1 VAEEFVRVV
10 MEAARAHRR
19 TVAQLVDELRVAGTL
34 ADVEQIKA
42 QLTQAT
48 DRYEAVLMTAT
59 IGVQA
64 RNDRL
69 AARLKELG
77 N

>member
-1 VAEEFVRVV
+1 VAEEFVQAV

-19 TVAQLVDELRVAGTL
+19 IVAHLVDELRVAETL

-48 DRYEAVLMTAT
+48 DRYEAVLMSAT

-69 AARLKELG
+69 TARLKELG